1 MPNPIRRLIET
12 DEMPIGQISAHAR
25 KGQNV
30 RKGAPTSGH
39 ARGNDTGVD
48 PSHAA
53 ATFGEAP

>member
-1 MPNPIRRLIET
+1 MVRRLIGT
-12 DEMPIGQISAHAR
+12 DEIPIRQISVHSR
-25 KGQNV
+25 KDQNV
-30 RKGAPTSGH
+30 RKGALTSGH